1 MAGIDRK
8 NAAIDCHAVM
18 LNINYGQNRELM
30 KKCRKLEEY
39 SIFIGKVRENT
50 GRKMLIREAIDSA
63 VENCIKEGILEK
75 ILRENRED
83 VCSMLLSEY
92 DEQAHIESEKKIAK
106 EEGKEEGI
114 KMLALLVE
122 YLQRDGRQQDLKLLS
137 DEKVRNNLFREYHLE
152 E

>member
-50 GRKMLIREAIDSA
+50 GRKMSIREAIYRA
-63 VENCIKEGILEK
+63 VENCIK
-75 ILRENRED
+75 
-83 VCSMLLSEY
+83 
-92 DEQAHIESEKKIAK
+92 
-106 EEGKEEGI
+106 EGI